1 MGAILSAFFLLFLL
15 LHSQFYLSSCSL
27 GPYPA
32 PVSFFSPSLCDEPMP
47 SVVND
52 RPPAVSSC
60 SACNV
65 EHGGAVTKA
74 PGRHM
79 SSHPTRSA
87 LGKGGVFVLSQ
98 PQKRAGFCSLDG
110 GFPCSSHRRRCG
122 VAGRTD

>member
-1 MGAILSAFFLLFLL
+1 MGAILSSFFCFFLL
-15 LHSQFYLSSCSL
+15 LHSRFYLSSALTRS
-27 GPYPA
+27 GPCA
-32 PVSFFSPSLCDEPMP
+32 RILFSPSLCDEPMP

-79 SSHPTRSA
+79 SSRREISP
-87 LGKGGVFVLSQ
+87 GVVFFLSQ
-98 PQKRAGFCSLDG
+98 PRKHAGSCNLDG

-122 VAGRTD
+122 VSGRTD